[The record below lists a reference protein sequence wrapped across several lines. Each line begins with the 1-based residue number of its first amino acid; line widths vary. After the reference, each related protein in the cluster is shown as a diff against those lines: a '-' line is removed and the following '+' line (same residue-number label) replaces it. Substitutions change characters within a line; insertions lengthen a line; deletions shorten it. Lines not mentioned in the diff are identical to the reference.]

1 MSDSVYL
8 TNIRLSQFRSFA
20 KLDIDLP
27 AEPSVLIVHGSNGLG
42 KSSLFNALEWTLT
55 DKIDHFRDINGAKK
69 AGKYLCRWR
78 DGADGQTSASMTFCD
93 GSSIE
98 RMLSSADATQ
108 STQGGNIKDIG
119 AFLKAPAWGQTIQ
132 SLQHYL
138 LLTHFLGQSTLSRLT
153 HRTAAERFD
162 VLKEAAQ
169 SRDIEQLAI
178 ALHGK
183 GNTMAFKAFT
193 RRIDQIEREVGRL
206 DELLAQEAELW
217 KGGNVSGAL
226 DPASAATLGR
236 TILAEIAAARAE
248 LALPPILRN
257 STDAI
262 DHNEL
267 DALWGGAR
275 SQIRDREAQL
285 RRAEQLV
292 EGWERRTALLAETGT
307 ALERTQAE
315 QTQLAARS
323 LQLKA
328 ARIPQQ
334 QAATQA
340 HDVLAA
346 AVARLNLLTTLR
358 AAVDYNRVQCNAAAK
373 AASETEA
380 AEAFRLTAEHDVS
393 ILSRRA
399 AIVARLRVDTD
410 RATEDLAEAHRQRD
424 RCNQWLHRV
433 EGIDQLR
440 RALNDDR
447 AGYPDLEHSVRHLE
461 ISEQDARSRESSQRE
476 VLHYLQEATGEI
488 SQSVAAIAA
497 RLPGDATDC
506 PVCATHFDEPS
517 RLRER
522 ASGAAKRLAPLLL
535 AQERD
540 VARTIEEREA
550 LTAKLAEGRAVLA
563 RICEAE
569 ARIAAE
575 AAAAADLEAAFGVAC
590 TLDLAMVTRLRDGA
604 LQDAGRLS
612 WRLQRLEYW
621 RHRLADISGT
631 QLSQALAGAEKRRDD
646 LVRTKESAS
655 RRADQA
661 RQAANAALADVA
673 THEGMLGLD
682 GSASDHGHEQAFI
695 AGETALAQAQ
705 ADSDQATKALA
716 QTDAAFSE
724 ARTHEASLK
733 ARIADITLR
742 MEGHRHAFDDDRRG
756 WAALGFTGA
765 QPNKAEVDGGNEA
778 IVRAIERLDRAQDM
792 MRRRADCA
800 AAWVRQESHR
810 SALERL
816 REAIDGAP
824 NSSRDQIRTAAETLA
839 ETQRRLK
846 DATTETKGIARSASV
861 DILDQVADFNLAYIE
876 PLGNLMKQINLAILC
891 DPRIG
896 IDLQV
901 KNKKIE
907 QAAYKTGEVPAG
919 MGDIDPALVHSEGQ
933 MAALGVSMLAAAS
946 LTYPWSRWRALIL
959 DDPLQHNDAIHA
971 SAFADLMSNI
981 VQDRG
986 YQLLLSTHDIAQAE
1000 FLRRKFESRRIPCTL
1015 LNLLGAGRE
1024 GVEWTL
1030 RRPRTPNPSTGSGNS
1045 LDHIASATDKE
1056 S

>member
-55 DKIDHFRDINGAKK
+55 DKIDHFRDVNGAKK

-78 DGADGQTSASMTFCD
+78 DGADETRASMTFCD

-98 RMLSSADATQ
+98 RMLSSADAAQ
-108 STQGGNIKDIG
+108 STQGGNIRDIG
-119 AFLKAPAWGQTIQ
+119 AFLKAPAWSQTIQ

-169 SRDIEQLAI
+169 SREIEQIAV

-183 GNTMAFKAFT
+183 GNTTTLKAFT
-193 RRIDQIEREVGRL
+193 RRIEQLEREVARL
-206 DELLAQEAELW
+206 EELLAQEAELW
-217 KGGNVSGAL
+217 EGGLATGAL
-226 DPASAATLGR
+226 DPSSAATFDR
-236 TILAEIAAARAE
+236 TIFVEIEAARAE
-248 LALPPILRN
+248 LALPPILGN

-262 DHNEL
+262 AHNEL
-267 DALWGGAR
+267 NALRDDAR
-275 SQIRDREAQL
+275 SQIRDRETQL
-285 RRAEQLV
+285 RRGAQLV
-292 EGWERRTALLAETGT
+292 EGWERQTALLTEAST
-307 ALERTQAE
+307 ALEKTQAE
-315 QTQLAARS
+315 QTQLAVRS
-323 LQLKA
+323 LQLEA
-328 ARIPQQ
+328 VRIPQQ
-334 QAATQA
+334 RAAAQAL
-340 HDVLAA
+340 DVVTA
-346 AVARLNLLTTLR
+346 AVARFNLLTRLF
-358 AAVDYNRVQCNAAAK
+358 AAVDYNRMQCNAAAS
-373 AASETEA
+373 AATEVEA
-380 AEAFRLTAEHDVS
+380 AEASRLAAEHDASV
-393 ILSRRA
+393 LSRRA
-399 AIVARLRVDTD
+399 TIVARLRIDTD
-410 RATEDLAEAHRQRD
+410 HAAKELAEAHRQRD
-424 RCNQWLHRV
+424 QCNQWLHRV
-433 EGIDQLR
+433 EGLDQLR
-440 RALNDDR
+440 RTLNDDR
-447 AGYPDLEHSVRHLE
+447 VGYPDLEQTVRRLE
-461 ISEQDARSRESSQRE
+461 ISEQDARSREYSQRE
-476 VLHYLQEATGEI
+476 ALHYLQEATGEI
-488 SQSVAAIAA
+488 SHAVTAIAA

-517 RLRER
+517 HLRER
-522 ASGAAKRLAPLLL
+522 VSGAANRLAPLLL
-535 AQERD
+535 AHEQH

-550 LTAKLAEGRAVLA
+550 LTAKLADGRAVLA

-575 AAAAADLEAAFGVAC
+575 AEAIADLEASFGVAG
-590 TLDLAMVTRLRDGA
+590 TLDLVMVTQRRDGA

-612 WRLQRLEYW
+612 WRLRRLEYW
-621 RHRLADISGT
+621 RHRLAAISGT
-631 QLSQALAGAEKRRDD
+631 PLSQALAVAEKRRDE
-646 LVRTKESAS
+646 LARIKESAS
-655 RRADQA
+655 RRAGLA

-682 GSASDHGHEQAFI
+682 GSKPNDGHEQALV
-695 AGETALAQAQ
+695 AGQKALAQAQ
-705 ADSDQATKALA
+705 EDSDQATKALA
-716 QTDAAFSE
+716 QTDAALSE
-724 ARTHEASLK
+724 ARIHDASLT
-733 ARIADITLR
+733 ARISDITLR
-742 MEGHRHAFDDDRRG
+742 MKGHRDAFDDDRRA

-765 QPNKAEVDGGNEA
+765 QPNKAEVDGGNAA
-778 IVRAIERLDRAQDM
+778 IVRASERLDRAQDM
-792 MRRRADCA
+792 MRRRADGV

-839 ETQRRLK
+839 GTQRRLK
-846 DATTETKGIARSASV
+846 EATTETKGIARAASH
-861 DILDQVADFNLAYIE
+861 DMLDQVAGFNLAYIE
-876 PLGNLMKQINLAILC
+876 PLDGLMKQINQAILC

-896 IDLQV
+896 IELQV

-907 QAAYKTGEVPAG
+907 QVAYKTGEVPAG

-946 LTYPWSRWRALIL
+946 LTYPWSRWRALVL

-981 VQDRG
+981 VRDRG
-986 YQLLLSTHDIAQAE
+986 YQLLLSTHDAAQAE

-1015 LNLLGAGRE
+1015 LNLLGAGQE

-1030 RRPRTPNPSTGSGNS
+1030 RRPRTLTPVADFGSS
-1045 LDHIASATDKE
+1045 LDPSARASVNE
-1056 S
+1056 L